1 MQKKG
6 WTLNVRLLLITV
18 LISIP
23 ILIVLLSFN
32 QANIRNVREDKL
44 AQSQAEVTA
53 EVSQFDTM
61 LELLEISM
69 INLTA
74 NNSDFRVVA
83 SAREK
88 DLEFW
93 RANQRSM
100 LKIQNLS
107 DASTLEYTI
116 FVYYPTPSIFINRS
130 IQKELLGEIQLLIDQ
145 GRGLPLKN
153 QWNTLQSEGISYAV
167 RIIAYEDYYVGA
179 FLTYDS
185 LMKKLGVKNTADTR
199 YYFFDEENRLLN
211 EESGKQLQSARNY
224 QVEFEEK
231 KWYRVFDDSSKG
243 AFSLMKLIQIE
254 SLNEEVPKISNSIL
268 LAGTVLLLAL
278 SIYILGIYYWV
289 ISPMNHM
296 KRSMSVIEAGDMTY
310 RIPKKAHVS
319 LEFENVR
326 TRFNAMM
333 DQLEQLKILIYEGKL
348 ERQETKLQY
357 LSQQIQ
363 PHFILNSL
371 NSLYNYCDRDSQT
384 TKEMIL
390 LLSKFY
396 RYVVNINSKYVSLG
410 QELEH
415 IENYLQL
422 QKVRFPLAFE
432 YQITCPQAL
441 EIVPVPPFLIES
453 FVVNAMKYG
462 LIPEK
467 KGLIEV
473 EVKALDEFM
482 IQIRIADDGEGFSEE
497 VLESVEEYLL
507 QRKVSSELGVGLKN
521 AMERLKLIYQ
531 ERARIR
537 FYNQKPQGAVV
548 EIEVEL
554 QPQKQEESHGN
565 QSIDY

>member
-1 MQKKG
+1 MHRKG

-18 LISIP
+18 LISVP
-23 ILIVLLSFN
+23 ILFVLLQFN
-32 QANIRNVREDKL
+32 QLNIRNLRQDKL

-74 NNSDFRVVA
+74 NNADFRFVA
-83 SAREK
+83 SSSDK
-88 DLEFW
+88 NLDFW

-107 DASTLEYTI
+107 DASTLEYTV
-116 FVYYPTPSIFINRS
+116 FVYYPTPGIFVNRS
-130 IQKELLGEIQLLIDQ
+130 TEKELLKEIQLRIDQ

-153 QWNTLQSEGISYAV
+153 KWNTIQSEGASYAV
-167 RIIAYEDYYVGA
+167 RIIEYEDYYVGA
-179 FLTYDS
+179 FLTYDN
-185 LMKKLGVKNTADTR
+185 LMRKLGVRNSDTIR
-199 YYFFDEENRLLN
+199 YYFFDESNRLLN
-211 EESGKQLQSARNY
+211 ADEKEGLQIIDEKN
-224 QVEFEEK
+224 VEYEGQR
-231 KWYRVFDDSSKG
+231 WYKVYDDSVKG
-243 AFSLMKLIQIE
+243 DFSLMKMIQID

-268 LAGTVLLLAL
+268 LAGSVLVIAL
-278 SIYILGIYYWV
+278 TIYVLGIYYWV

-296 KRSMSVIEAGDMTY
+296 KKSMEVIEAGDMTY
-310 RIPKKAHVS
+310 RIPVKAHVS
-319 LEFENVR
+319 IEFENVR
-326 TRFNAMM
+326 TQFNGMM
-333 DQLEQLKILIYEGKL
+333 DQLEQLKIMIYEGKL

-371 NSLYNYCDRDSQT
+371 NSLYNYCDRDPQM

-396 RYVVNINSKYVSLG
+396 RYVVNINSKYVSIG

-415 IENYLQL
+415 IENYLKL
-422 QKVRFPLAFE
+422 QKVRFPRAFE
-432 YQITCPQAL
+432 YRIDCPQAL
-441 EIVPVPPFLIES
+441 EIIPIPPFLIES
-453 FVVNAMKYG
+453 FVVNSMKYG
-462 LIPEK
+462 LIPGKE
-467 KGLIEV
+467 GVIEV
-473 EVKALDEFM
+473 VVKALDDFQ
-482 IQIRIADDGEGFSEE
+482 IQIRISDEGEGFSEE
-497 VLESVEEYLL
+497 VLESVDEYLTN
-507 QRKVSSELGVGLKN
+507 RKVSEELGVGLKN

-531 ERARIR
+531 ERAKIR

-554 QPQKQEESHGN
+554 QQVKKEENRGD
-565 QSIDY
+565 QSIDH